1 MAWKNKDAGYFNSS
15 GKEVGMSSLFDLK
28 TVLMTPLI
36 KWVIRHPMM
45 MESRV
50 FLMAMRVF
58 PEKISHSY
66 DSKVKESSIDYLLA
80 LSDGLAQIS
89 KNPQSILDLCTGTGL
104 AAFMAA
110 ERFPIASVV
119 GVDQSGSMV
128 HIAKGKVADVDK
140 GRIRFEVGNAI
151 KLTYND
157 EEFDLIITSNAPV
170 YLSEAA
176 RVLKS
181 GGDIVVAFSFGGK
194 TFENA
199 SSEITRLLEQN
210 GLSLVNLKSS
220 GKGSFILGQKN

>member
-1 MAWKNKDAGYFNSS
+1 
-15 GKEVGMSSLFDLK
+15 MSSLFNLK

-36 KWVIRHPMM
+36 KWAIKHPMM
-45 MESRV
+45 MKSRV

-66 DSKVKESSIDYLLA
+66 DSKIKESDIDYRRA
-80 LSDGLAQIS
+80 LSDGLVQIS
-89 KNPQSILDLCTGTGL
+89 KNPQSILDICTGTGL

-110 ERFPIASVV
+110 ERFPIASVT
-119 GVDQSGSMV
+119 GVDQSSSMV
-128 HIAKGKVADVDK
+128 HIAKGKITDVDK
-140 GRIRFEVGNAI
+140 DRIRFEVGNAI
-151 KLTYND
+151 KLTYDD

-181 GGDIVVAFSFGGK
+181 GGNIFIAFSFGGK
-194 TFENA
+194 AFENA
-199 SSEITRLLEQN
+199 GIEITRLLGQN